1 MMKLT
6 IELTAH
12 PDLLGAIERLT
23 TVFGGGAEKAVMPA
37 PQVERAVMPAPQVD
51 TKPTPPKRAPK
62 ATPAPAP
69 VPAPAE
75 EMTEKE
81 VPSEEAKPQKPAPAP
96 THGITVEE
104 LRAKVQEVAMSGK
117 RMEVKDL
124 LTEFGAANVSA
135 LEADKYDEFLTRLK
149 AL

>member
-23 TVFGGGAEKAVMPA
+23 EVFGGRAEKAIMPT
-37 PQVERAVMPAPQVD
+37 PQVERAVMPTPQAD

-62 ATPAPAP
+62 ATPT
-69 VPAPAE
+69 PAPAE
-75 EMTEKE
+75 EMPEKE
-81 VPSEEAKPQKPAPAP
+81 VPSEETKPQKPTPAPA
-96 THGITVEE
+96 HGITVEE
-104 LRAKVQEVAMSGK
+104 LRAKVQETAMSGK
-117 RMEVKDL
+117 RAEVKDL

-135 LEADKYDEFLTRLK
+135 LETDKYDEFLTRLK

>member
-23 TVFGGGAEKAVMPA
+23 AVFGGRAEKAIMST
-37 PQVERAVMPAPQVD
+37 PQVERAVMPTPQAD
-51 TKPTPPKRAPK
+51 PKPTPPKRAPK
-62 ATPAPAP
+62 ATPAPAEAETEKE
-69 VPAPAE
+69 APAE
-75 EMTEKE
+75 ET
-81 VPSEEAKPQKPAPAP
+81 KPQKPAPAP
-96 THGITVEE
+96 AHGITVEE
-104 LRAKVQEVAMSGK
+104 LRAKVQETAMSGK
-117 RMEVKDL
+117 RAEVKDL

-135 LEADKYDEFLTRLK
+135 LETDKYDEFLTRLK